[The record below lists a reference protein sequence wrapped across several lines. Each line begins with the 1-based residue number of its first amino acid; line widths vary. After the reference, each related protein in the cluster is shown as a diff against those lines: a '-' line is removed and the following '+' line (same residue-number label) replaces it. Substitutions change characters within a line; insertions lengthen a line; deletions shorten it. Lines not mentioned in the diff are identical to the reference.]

1 MTINFFLNLKNAIAI
16 INMVIFKARHNVV
29 IKHKEVSLL
38 KNEQWIRRSIID
50 VNIICYIQK
59 NNKFIYFVYI

>member
-38 KNEQWIRRSIID
+38 KNEQ
-50 VNIICYIQK
+50 
-59 NNKFIYFVYI
+59 